1 MKTFDFFKTVRRG
14 ATLMMML
21 LFIVPVWA
29 QDASYF
35 TVKGVVKDKKSGKTL
50 EYVNVSVPGTDIG
63 TVTNVNGEFVLKIK
77 ESVKV
82 KSVAISHIGYST
94 TRFNVKPENTEL
106 LTVFLVPNPNL
117 LNEITIYSNDPLA
130 LVERAIK
137 NIYKNYS
144 NNDKL
149 LTGFYR
155 ETIKKNR
162 TFINVSE
169 AVVDVFKSPYDQGV
183 IRDNVQILK
192 GRKLISPDPKDTL
205 MVKLLGG
212 PTLSVFVDIVK
223 NPELVLD
230 PNTLNYYRFS
240 MSEAVMIDD
249 RSHYVVNFE
258 PNITLEYALYYGKL
272 FIDKETFNI
281 SRAEFNLSMDD
292 KNKATQAILRKKPF
306 GLRFKPELISF
317 MVNYKSVDG
326 RSRLNYIR
334 SEVKFQCDWTRKLF
348 KTNYTIV
355 AETVITGVREE
366 NALKIPYRMAFREN
380 QSLSDK
386 VSSFTDPDFW
396 EDYNIIA
403 PDESL
408 ETAVSK
414 LKKANVRAGN

>member
-14 ATLMMML
+14 ATLMLML

-366 NALKIPYRMAFREN
+366 NALKIPYRLAFREN

>member
-1 MKTFDFFKTVRRG
+1 MKTFDFIKTLKRG
-14 ATLMMML
+14 AAIIVML

-29 QDASYF
+29 QDANYF
-35 TVKGVVKDKKSGKTL
+35 SVKGVIKDKKTGKNL

-63 TVTNVNGEFVLKIK
+63 TVTNINGEFLLKIK

-82 KSVAISHIGYST
+82 KSIAISHIGYST
-94 TRFNVKPENTEL
+94 VRFNVKPENSEL
-106 LTVFLVPNPNL
+106 MTIYLTPNPNL

-130 LVERAIK
+130 VVERAIK
-137 NIYKNYS
+137 NINKNYS
-144 NNDKL
+144 NNDRL

-162 TFINVSE
+162 TYINVSE
-169 AVVDVFKSPYDQGV
+169 AVVDIFKSPYDQGV
-183 IRDNVQILK
+183 VRDNVQILK

-205 MVKLLGG
+205 MIKLLGG

-240 MSEAVMIDD
+240 MADAVMIDD

-272 FIDKETFNI
+272 YIDKETFNI

-306 GLRFKPELISF
+306 GLRFNPELISF
-317 MVNYKSVDG
+317 LVNYKTVDG

-334 SEVKFQCDWTRKLF
+334 SEVKFKCDWTRKLF

-355 AETVITGVREE
+355 AETVITGVKDE

-408 ETAVSK
+408 ETAVNK